1 MFYLGK
7 KYWTVA
13 TLFVLAFCGCESTDI
28 TTLIE
33 MENANKP
40 MEVKSVQDISYLDD
54 CDGSQEGQIVYVK
67 TDDNLV
73 VCSNG
78 DWVKSD
84 SSVLRTSVP
93 TKDSV
98 VNPSEPSKNETGL
111 KSSCPVNKRSSSN
124 FCFDVVIR
132 DFQANH
138 PDFENFVEEYAGVTG
153 KGEIKRDAIYAS
165 GYPGYDGLWY
175 SNDYYHLTCGNKRN
189 GYRYGWTAS
198 ICESL
203 FARVSS
209 ASFYSAL
216 FDLWGM

>member
-73 VCSNG
+73 VCG
-78 DWVKSD
+78 
-84 SSVLRTSVP
+84 P
-93 TKDSV
+93 
-98 VNPSEPSKNETGL
+98 
-111 KSSCPVNKRSSSN
+111 
-124 FCFDVVIR
+124 
-132 DFQANH
+132 
-138 PDFENFVEEYAGVTG
+138 
-153 KGEIKRDAIYAS
+153 
-165 GYPGYDGLWY
+165 
-175 SNDYYHLTCGNKRN
+175 
-189 GYRYGWTAS
+189 
-198 ICESL
+198 L
-203 FARVSS
+203 FRQKT
-209 ASFYSAL
+209 L
-216 FDLWGM
+216 L